1 MSVSVLKE
9 IEAKIR
15 ASAAKEEYM
24 SDLQLELFAELLK
37 ALYQKTITQIQETK
51 AEITQPTD
59 EADAIDNASIEAE
72 MTLKLKIIDRQ
83 TKLLSKIDESLAMIE
98 NKTYGYCEETG
109 EPIGL
114 ERLLLRPTATLSVDA
129 KSIKEEEEKDYGP
142 ADQED

>member
-15 ASAAKEEYM
+15 ASAAREEYM
-24 SDLQLELFAELLK
+24 SDLQLDLFAVLLK

-83 TKLLSKIDESLAMIE
+83 TKLLGKIDESLAMID

-142 ADQED
+142 TDQDD